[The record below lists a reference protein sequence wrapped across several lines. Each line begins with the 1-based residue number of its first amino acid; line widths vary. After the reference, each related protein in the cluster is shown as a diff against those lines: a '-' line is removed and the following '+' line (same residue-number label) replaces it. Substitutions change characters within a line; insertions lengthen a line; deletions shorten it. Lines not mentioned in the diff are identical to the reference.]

1 MRSANSN
8 VANGDTARPVRNDG
22 WTAGLRT
29 RVISGV
35 IMAVVALVAVA
46 AVPGVFALLIGVGV
60 AVLAWEW
67 VCLTNVRFGA
77 TGFILAALVIG
88 VVALAFLGW
97 PGPAILAAV
106 VGSAIVLVTA
116 RLDGRNR
123 PFWAAVGALYIGIP
137 ATALIWLR
145 GVDAGGQHLMV
156 WLLLTVWATDI
167 GAFFAGRLIGG
178 PRLAPRISPKKT
190 WAGLMGA
197 IISAG
202 LLGWGVGAVDPGA
215 PAAGALAAAGGILA
229 VIAQAGDLGESWVK
243 RRFDAK
249 DSSQL
254 IPGHGGVFDRVDG
267 LLAAAVALAAWQWL
281 TDGGLAWR

>member
-1 MRSANSN
+1 MNSN
-8 VANGDTARPVRNDG
+8 VANGDTARPVRSDG

-29 RVISGV
+29 RVISGA
-35 IMAVVALVAVA
+35 IMAVVALAAVVA
-46 AVPGVFALLIGVGV
+46 APGVFALLIGVGV

-67 VCLTNVRFGA
+67 ICLTNARFGV
-77 TGFILAALVIG
+77 TGFVLAALVIA
-88 VVALAFLGW
+88 VVALAFLRW
-97 PGPAILAAV
+97 PGPAVLVAV
-106 VGSAIVLVTA
+106 VGSGIVLATA
-116 RLDGRNR
+116 RLDGRER

-137 ATALIWLR
+137 AAALVWLR
-145 GVDAGGQHLMV
+145 GADAGGQHLMV

-190 WAGLMGA
+190 WAGLVGA
-197 IISAG
+197 VVSTG
-202 LLGWGVGAVDPGA
+202 LLGWVVGAADPGA
-215 PAAGALAAAGGILA
+215 PAAGALVAAGAVLA

-243 RRFDAK
+243 RHFNVK

-281 TDGGLAWR
+281 TGGGLAWR